1 MSSWELPQPLILL
14 GGGQGACCGGRGR
27 DCKNVRAFLHAVPSM
42 YGHLG
47 REHLVEAI
55 DGTADDVAHRIRH
68 NDTGRGFPE
77 PIAVNQQI
85 NILRARLGQLGVNSD
100 ENLLH
105 RSLLLHFHAS
115 AEGLA
120 SRVNCGLLRC

>member
-1 MSSWELPQPLILL
+1 MGTAQPLILPEV
-14 GGGQGACCGGRGR
+14 GQGVCCGRRGR
-27 DCKNVRAFLHAVPSM
+27 NCKNVRAFFHAVPSM

-47 REHLVEAI
+47 RKHLVKAI

-68 NDTGRGFPE
+68 NDTGRWFPE

-105 RSLLLHFHAS
+105 RNLPLHFHAS
-115 AEGLA
+115 VEGRA